1 MPRLTKFLVTTPCT
15 SEKANVQDPEGSNE
29 FARKPGDRRQ
39 AARFSYK
46 RPGLLTEKA
55 WGEHVPTADDVAN
68 MAPISSCRWRPPS
81 DSNPVIA
88 FHLSFL
94 LGFILLNIKG

>member
-1 MPRLTKFLVTTPCT
+1 MNLP
-15 SEKANVQDPEGSNE
+15 GSR
-29 FARKPGDRRQ
+29 AIGGKPPG
-39 AARFSYK
+39 FSDK

-68 MAPISSCRWRPPS
+68 MAPISNFGWRPPS

-88 FHLSFL
+88 FHLDFL
-94 LGFILLNIKG
+94 LGFILLNIKR